1 MDGHLCFNDKPAKIF
16 RSKRVL
22 LQKFGFLGIGN
33 LCLKDKTAENIS
45 FKISNLDSGRQPNHV
60 SRTKPAKI
68 FRLKPPKARINER
81 F

>member
-45 FKISNLDSGRQPNHV
+45 FKTAEGKNKREILTTWFLD
-60 SRTKPAKI
+60 I
-68 FRLKPPKARINER
+68 FKMSILLLCRLQ

>member
-1 MDGHLCFNDKPAKIF
+1 MDGNLCFNDKPAKIF

-22 LQKFGFLGIGN
+22 LQKFGFWSPTKSCFN
-33 LCLKDKTAENIS
+33 D
-45 FKISNLDSGRQPNHV
+45 
-60 SRTKPAKI
+60 KPAKI